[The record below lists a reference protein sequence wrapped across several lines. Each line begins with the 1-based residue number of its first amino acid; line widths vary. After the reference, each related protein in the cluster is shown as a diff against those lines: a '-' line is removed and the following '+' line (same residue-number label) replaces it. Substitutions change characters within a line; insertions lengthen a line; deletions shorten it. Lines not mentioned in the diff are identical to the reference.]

1 MKKTLLLI
9 AAAVAFVACSTEE
22 TVRVQDPAQI
32 SFEASWVEKATRAD
46 VAADPSTT
54 TESLTAFD
62 VWGFMDTPEAKV
74 FEGEDVTGSKGNF
87 TYLNT
92 QYWIPGHTYYFAA
105 MAPMNSANWTVDT
118 TNASTDGLGVVS
130 FTNVDGSEDLLYSA
144 VSEIAP
150 AYGESKTVM
159 LTFSHLLSKVKF
171 TFTNGFDND
180 FMTFDVKN
188 IRIVD
193 APATGTIDLAVTNWW
208 DNDDW
213 KLGTESVEL
222 KFGDACTMLERG
234 ATQQSADERL
244 TIPAGSDRTY
254 TVQFDLTL
262 YANGVQAYPLATE
275 GTYVT
280 KEVKIEN
287 VAFEMGKAYNFK
299 AELNAKN
306 FNEDGKEF
314 APIVFDVE
322 EVKDWVYVDEP
333 DAQIEEAEL
342 RAALLLGG
350 EVTLTK
356 NVELTQPLV
365 VAAGTS
371 STINLNGFNIINT
384 NKTAEYGQ
392 GEGIVVYGDLTI
404 NGEGTVA
411 GCTRAVW
418 ARGADNATV
427 TINGGN
433 YEGCEAGYAE
443 GGCSVIYASS
453 GNTINIYGGTFKAK
467 AADVTSYAN
476 KTEGV
481 YAALNVADN
490 NGMINVYGGE
500 FYKQNP
506 AAPGTEPKAW
516 NDAHANGF
524 VAEGYFSTLVGD
536 NYIVSDSQVVA
547 TADEFAAAMKSTEEN
562 IKVALAADLDVA
574 MGSLGQQTGGSGEY
588 KLGGEETKT
597 ITIDLNG
604 KKLNITTTY
613 MSSIGAKN
621 SDAVFTIKNGTMT
634 STGNSAT
641 TWNIYDMTF
650 ANCNYVI
657 EDVDFE
663 KSIAFTNAGKNVTL
677 NNVSIVESQN
687 LYAMWVSARGQNI
700 TIDGLTINAGRG
712 IKIDEQ
718 YVGAP
723 AKVTMSVKNSKFTTA
738 SKAAILVKSVEG
750 AEINVENID
759 ITGVAADTTN
769 AVWVDEDSAAYAAKV
784 VVNGASCIVEA

>member
-222 KFGDACTMLERG
+222 NFGDACTMLKRG

-262 YANGVQAYPLATE
+262 YTNGVKAYPTDA
-275 GTYVT
+275 GYVT

-287 VAFEMGKAYNFK
+287 VAFQMGKAYNFK

-322 EVKDWVYVDEP
+322 EVKDWVTAETP
-333 DAQIEEAEL
+333 DAQVEEAEL

-356 NVELTQPLV
+356 DVELTQPLV

-371 STINLNGFNIINT
+371 STINLNSFNIINT

-453 GNTINIYGGTFKAK
+453 NNTINIYGGTFKAL

-516 NDAHANGF
+516 NEAHTNGF

-536 NYIVSDSQVVA
+536 NYIVSDSKVVA

-562 IKVALAADLDVA
+562 IKVALAADLDVDIT
-574 MGSLGQQTGGSGEY
+574 SLGTITGGSGEY
-588 KLGGEETKT
+588 KLGGEDTKT

-613 MSSIGAKN
+613 WSNLGAKN
-621 SDAVFTIKNGTMT
+621 DNAVFTIKNGTMT
-634 STGNSAT
+634 SSQATG
-641 TWNIYDMTF
+641 TWNSYDLTF
-650 ANCNYVI
+650 SNCDYVI
-657 EDVDFE
+657 EDVVFE
-663 KSIAFTNAGKNVTL
+663 KAIAFDNAGKSASLKNVT
-677 NNVSIVESQN
+677 IKESHDY
-687 LYAMWVSARGQNI
+687 YAMWITATGQNV
-700 TIDGLTINAGRG
+700 TVDNLTVESAGRG

-718 YVGAP
+718 YVGTP
-723 AKVTMSVKNSKFTTA
+723 SKVTLTVKNSKFTTKK
-738 SKAAILVKSVEG
+738 KAAIMVKSAAG

-759 ITGVAADTTN
+759 ITGAAADTTN
-769 AVWVDEDSAAYAAKV
+769 AVWVDEASAAYAAKV
-784 VVNGASCIVEA
+784 VVNGASCIVEGN